1 MLQIIRRTKL
11 LYSLYNFFHRSQLVH
26 NEKKLRLLGL
36 NKKYFSPLSSKDFN
50 SLAAPPSA
58 PAVGNEEKLR
68 ACSLFSKLNEQ
79 AQSSLL
85 RFADNGYAVIPGY
98 LTEAQA
104 DAVNTE
110 ISGLLQQKKL
120 RFNKSNKLMFAI
132 HISSLLR
139 GIGNRQQLTELLS
152 CLLGG
157 PARLF
162 SSINFLMGSEQA
174 THSDSIHMTTYPLGG
189 LLGVWFALEDI
200 TEENGPLHYF
210 PQSHK
215 LPYYLN
221 SDYDNEGNFLF
232 LGKKSYTDYENMI
245 AGKIQEQK
253 LDKIKFL
260 AKKGDVLI
268 WHANLFHGGDP
279 HLNKEKT
286 RKSMVLHYFNGD
298 AICYHEITQ
307 RPALLRNGI

>member
-1 MLQIIRRTKL
+1 MLPIIRRTKL
-11 LYSLYNFFHRSQLVH
+11 LYALYNFFHHAQLAH
-26 NEKKLRLLGL
+26 NEKGFKKWGL
-36 NKKYFSPLSSKDFN
+36 KKKYYAPVSSKDFN
-50 SLAAPPSA
+50 GL
-58 PAVGNEEKLR
+58 PAYETENADPEKLR
-68 ACSLFSKLNEQ
+68 SDQLFNSLDEA
-79 AQSSLL
+79 AQQSLL
-85 RFADNGYAVIPGY
+85 QFANNGYAVVRGY
-98 LTEAQA
+98 LTEQQV
-104 DAVNTE
+104 DAVNAE
-110 ISGLLQQKKL
+110 IAKLLEQKKIS
-120 RFNKSNKLMFAI
+120 FNSSHKLMFAI
-132 HISSLLR
+132 HVSPLLHD
-139 GIGNRQQLTELLS
+139 IGTNKQLNEMLS
-152 CLLGG
+152 CLIGG

-221 SDYDNEGNFLF
+221 RDYNNEGNFFF
-232 LGKKSYTDYENMI
+232 LGKKSYTDYESMI
-245 AGKIQEQK
+245 AEKIQEQK

-260 AKKGDVLI
+260 AKKGDMLI

-279 HLNKEKT
+279 HLNKQKT
-286 RKSMVLHYFNGD
+286 RKSMVLHYFNEE

-307 RPALLRNGI
+307 RPALLRTDLG